1 MAAKFSTIKKL
12 SILICIC
19 SLIAISFGPSMSQA
33 EESQDSMLM
42 LWTPIAYPKAV
53 VFISPT
59 TEQCGNGLEGLLEG
73 RCGQIP
79 FTGLINTLS
88 PCSVDDRVSCIKGLE
103 IKTANTPWQAA
114 TYVGTTSP
122 SGTTW
127 ESFPSLDLG
136 PSNDSSIFAT
146 TDKSGKNVLWHTTI
160 SYRISLADIKAG
172 SNGPSQYDISVKPV
186 KQISASECVWQNQL
200 EALTLIA
207 GSGPDFRN
215 YCYERLGQ
223 PSSFNA
229 RLVLTLRHEPTGW
242 ITSRLQ
248 QFGAQIKK
256 HTDGSGRIDLVL
268 EGMNT
273 VFPVASLT
281 ISNSDA
287 DRKEKLC
294 SVDYIALTSWR
305 CNNDR
310 SWKGTYLFNTAGSA
324 GEQNKASFLSL
335 VDVFPELNQ
344 ATFDHLSWSLL
355 INMKKVDQ
363 INSCQ
368 LPSGIYGV
376 VGGNA
381 MVIDESIPIWDQATQ
396 TLEFGVASPHH
407 LANGQV
413 ARGFY
418 ELQLNE
424 QVAKCLWGTKI
435 SPTYFSLSVVDEN
448 GQSKVAAA
456 TVAVKN
462 GMVIFR
468 ATGFTYSSAKLK
480 VSLKKLICVKNGVAK
495 IQAKKATTCPKGW
508 KKK

>member
-1 MAAKFSTIKKL
+1 M
-12 SILICIC
+12 
-19 SLIAISFGPSMSQA
+19 
-33 EESQDSMLM
+33 
-42 LWTPIAYPKAV
+42 
-53 VFISPT
+53 
-59 TEQCGNGLEGLLEG
+59 
-73 RCGQIP
+73 
-79 FTGLINTLS
+79 NTLS

-103 IKTANTPWQAA
+103 VKAANTPWQTA
-114 TYVGTTSP
+114 TYVGPTSP
-122 SGTTW
+122 SKTTW

-136 PSNDSSIFAT
+136 PSNDSSIFTT

-172 SNGPSQYDISVKPV
+172 STGPSQFDISVKPV

-200 EALTLIA
+200 GALILIA

-215 YCYERLGQ
+215 YCYERISQ
-223 PSSFNA
+223 PSSFKA
-229 RLVLTLRHEPTGW
+229 RLILTLRHEPAGW

-256 HTDGSGRIDLVL
+256 HTDGSGLVDLTL

-273 VFPVASLT
+273 AFPVASFT
-281 ISNSDA
+281 ISDSDV
-287 DRKEKLC
+287 DRKAKFC
-294 SVDYIALTSWR
+294 SATNIAMSSWR
-305 CNNDR
+305 CNSNSPWR
-310 SWKGTYLFNTAGSA
+310 GNYLFNTAGSS
-324 GEQNKASFLSL
+324 GDQSKASFLSL
-335 VDVFPELNQ
+335 VEIFPELNQ
-344 ATFDHLSWSLL
+344 ATFDTLSWSLL

-396 TLEFGVASPHH
+396 TLEFGVASPHY

-418 ELQLNE
+418 EMQLNE
-424 QVAKCLWGTKI
+424 QVAKCLWGTKLA
-435 SPTYFSLSVVDEN
+435 PTNFNLSVVDEN

-456 TVAVKN
+456 TVAVQN
-462 GMVIFR
+462 GMVVFR

-480 VSLKKLICVKNGVAK
+480 VSLKKLICVKNGAAK
-495 IQAKKATTCPKGW
+495 IQAKKLTTCPKGW

>member
-1 MAAKFSTIKKL
+1 MEAKFSTIKKL
-12 SILICIC
+12 SILICAC
-19 SLIAISFGPSMSQA
+19 SLIAVSFGPNLSHA
-33 EESQDSMLM
+33 EDIQDSMLM
-42 LWTPIAYPKAV
+42 LWAPIAYPKAV
-53 VFISPT
+53 VSISPT
-59 TEQCGNGLEGLLEG
+59 TDQCGNGLEGLLEG

-79 FTGLINTLS
+79 FRSLINTLS
-88 PCSVDDRVSCIKGLE
+88 PCSVDNRVSCIKGLE
-103 IKTANTPWQAA
+103 IKTANTPWQTA

-200 EALTLIA
+200 EALILIA

-215 YCYERLGQ
+215 YCYERIRQ
-223 PSSFNA
+223 PASFNA
-229 RLVLTLRHEPTGW
+229 RLILTLRHEPAGW

-256 HTDGSGRIDLVL
+256 YADGSGRIDLVL

-273 VFPVASLT
+273 AFPVASLT
-281 ISNSDA
+281 ISNSDVDQKA
-287 DRKEKLC
+287 KFC
-294 SVDYIALTSWR
+294 SVANIALTSWR
-305 CNNDR
+305 CNTDSPWR
-310 SWKGTYLFNTAGSA
+310 GTYLFNTAGSA
-324 GEQNKASFLSL
+324 GDLSKANFLSL
-335 VDVFPELNQ
+335 VETFPDLNQ
-344 ATFDHLSWSLL
+344 ATFDALSWSLL
-355 INMKKVDQ
+355 INMKNVEQ

-381 MVIDESIPIWDQATQ
+381 MVIDESIPTWDQATQ
-396 TLEFGVASPHH
+396 TLEFGVASPHY

-418 ELQLNE
+418 EMQLNE

-435 SPTYFSLSVVDEN
+435 TPTNFNLSVVDEN
-448 GQSKVAAA
+448 GQSKVATA
-456 TVAVKN
+456 TVAVQN

-480 VSLKKLICVKNGVAK
+480 VSLKKLICTKNGVAK
-495 IQAKKATTCPKGW
+495 IQAKNAMTCPKGW